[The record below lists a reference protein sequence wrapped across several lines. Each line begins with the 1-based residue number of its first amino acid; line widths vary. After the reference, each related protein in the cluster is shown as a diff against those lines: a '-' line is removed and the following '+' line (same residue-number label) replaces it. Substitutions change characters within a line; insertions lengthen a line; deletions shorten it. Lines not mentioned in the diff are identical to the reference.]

1 MLQALANFWK
11 ELRRRKVIR
20 VAIAYL
26 VVAWLVIEVANVLLP
41 TLLLPEWS
49 LRLVTA
55 LVALGF
61 PVAVVLA
68 WAFNLTVAGLQPE
81 TATKSSTPTRSLPA
95 AGSTVSRDQRR
106 SILVLPFANLSEDPG
121 HGFFSDGVTEEIL
134 DQLSRQPGLRVMSRT
149 TSFSFRDSNQD
160 LQAIAARLGVE
171 LVLEGSVRR
180 SGQRL
185 RITTKLVD
193 AANDSHLWSDR
204 YDREL
209 DDIFQVQA
217 DIARRIVSALH
228 LEPQPARELLPPTG
242 AIEAWDF
249 YLRGRQYLHMLTEKS
264 LDLALQMFRQAI
276 ALDPAFA
283 RAHAGIAHTESLVAQ
298 WFSHSPEHLESADL
312 ASREALRLA
321 PELADAHAAR
331 GSALSVNGAYA
342 EAAAAFETALSIE
355 PGNYDTLYLYGR
367 SRFAAGDA
375 QAASELWLRAHAA
388 QPDEYQAI
396 CLRVTALQRLER
408 DQRLEE
414 TLREARRVIRL
425 RLDLNPDDQ
434 RALNLGSGVMIESG
448 RSEEG
453 LAMVE
458 RLLALA
464 PTDAT
469 SLYSAACSYAHAGH
483 HQRALDLLERRL
495 EVGQIHRDWVA
506 QDPDFD
512 GLRDDPRFIA
522 LLQRMAEPPSRS

>member
-1 MLQALANFWK
+1 MLQALATFWK

-49 LRLVTA
+49 PRLVTA

-61 PVAVVLA
+61 PLAVVLA
-68 WAFNLTVAGLQPE
+68 WAFNLTAAGVQAE
-81 TATKSSTPTRSLPA
+81 TASSEPQVLPPAVETA
-95 AGSTVSRDQRR
+95 ARDQRR

-149 TSFSFRDSNQD
+149 TSFSLRDSDQD
-160 LQAIAARLGVE
+160 VQAIAARLGVE

-185 RITTKLVD
+185 RITTQLVD

-217 DIARRIVSALH
+217 DIARRILSALH
-228 LEPQPARELLPPTG
+228 LDPRPTQELLPPTA
-242 AIEAWDF
+242 AIEAWDY

-298 WFSHSPEHLESADL
+298 WFRHSPEHLESADL

-321 PELADAHAAR
+321 PDLADAHAAR
-331 GSALSVNGAYA
+331 GSALTVNGAYA
-342 EAAAAFETALSIE
+342 EAAKAFDTALSIE
-355 PGNYDTLYLYGR
+355 PDNYDTLYLYGR

-375 QAASELWLRAHAA
+375 EAAADLWLRAHAA

-396 CLRVTALQRLER
+396 CLRVTALQRLEW

-434 RALNLGSGVMIESG
+434 RALNLGAGAMIASG
-448 RSEEG
+448 RAEEG
-453 LAMVE
+453 LAMSE

-469 SLYSAACSYAHAGH
+469 SLYAAACAYAHAGRH
-483 HQRALDLLERRL
+483 ERALELLEKRL
-495 EVGQIHRDWVA
+495 EIGQIHRDWVA
-506 QDPDFD
+506 HDPDFD

-522 LLQRMAEPPSRS
+522 LLLRMAAPTPES